1 MATRIKLIIGFTVLS
16 VVAAVLL
23 PAMPQPAAYHDFA
36 DHRAMFG
43 VANFLDVASNLGFL
57 LATLPSRYTRGH
69 DVYWVFA
76 AYVVA
81 KLLDTFDREFLTLG
95 LSGHTLKHLLAA
107 VAGIVVCRML
117 MLRTLRE
124 PAAQPDGVFVPC

>member
-1 MATRIKLIIGFTVLS
+1 MR
-16 VVAAVLL
+16 L
-23 PAMPQPAAYHDFA
+23 P
-36 DHRAMFG
+36 R
-43 VANFLDVASNLGFL
+43 
-57 LATLPSRYTRGH
+57 
-69 DVYWVFA
+69 
-76 AYVVA
+76 
-81 KLLDTFDREFLTLG
+81 TFDREFLTLG